1 MGSGVFGQVAKCL
14 NETTKEMVAVK
25 VFHNAGG
32 TSEARWEVYIGSTL
46 VADLLDLFDHNA
58 LFFSPKMYFLKKICY
73 FNHPNLVR
81 FIEEFHHQGNPCL
94 VLEIL
99 HKDILH
105 AVKNHEWKMQL
116 NKIRLI
122 GKQVRI
128 IVNDYNSRDI
138 TYIYIYIYTCI
149 IIM

>member
-25 VFHNAGG
+25 VFHNAGRS
-32 TSEARWEVYIGSTL
+32 SEARWEVSSGGTL
-46 VADLLDLFDHNA
+46 GADLLDLFDHNM
-58 LFFSPKMYFLKKICY
+58 LYSKGRYVLSPKIYFLKKISR

-81 FIEEFHHQGNPCL
+81 FIEEFHYQGNPCL

-105 AVKNHEWKMQL
+105 TVKNHEWKMQL

-122 GKQVRI
+122 AKQVCI
-128 IVNDYNSRDI
+128 IVNCYNP
-138 TYIYIYIYTCI
+138 
-149 IIM
+149 

>member
-32 TSEARWEVYIGSTL
+32 TSEARWEVDIGSTF
-46 VADLLDLFDHNA
+46 VADLLDLFDPNVLYSKA
-58 LFFSPKMYFLKKICY
+58 SYIFSPKMYFLKKICH

-81 FIEEFHHQGNPCL
+81 FIEEFHYQGNPCL

-105 AVKNHEWKMQL
+105 TVKNHEWKMQL

-122 GKQVRI
+122 AKQVRI
-128 IVNDYNSRDI
+128 IVNCYNP
-138 TYIYIYIYTCI
+138 
-149 IIM
+149 